1 MKALKTAILVI
12 VPYLAAST
20 ASAQMTVVV
29 RDISPDQSS
38 SDAANPNGASGGRV
52 NGLGVDRTTPA
63 RLFAASEWGGLFR
76 SLDNG
81 LTWAHLDGHVPTTT
95 WDVEVDPTNSNRVY
109 ATSFYDGRVNS
120 RAGINVSTDG
130 GATWTRPPSATPP
143 AGFCLTDVRRREPAA
158 FGISIDPANANRVF
172 IGTNCGLAVSTDA
185 GVTWNFVDPTPAN
198 GAQTVWDVVVHDGG
212 IIDICGDDRHRRSTD
227 GGATWTTATGTP
239 LQPLPSGRCSLTVS
253 PDEAYVLF
261 AVSGTTIFESDNG
274 GQSWQNNYP
283 NPSSQG
289 RIPFVATNQRAGA
302 TYDLWFGDVSLHRAT
317 CTTPNPANPGGAL
330 RCNASAA
337 WANATNGAHNDSGD
351 IAFAPGVA
359 NDACPTLFSSD
370 GGVYRNLNTASPGCH
385 NPNWEQ
391 PNVTPHALWN
401 YSFSG
406 VSRPTAATEHLYF
419 GNQDTGTFGAVNGG
433 ATPVTW
439 TNQRCCDGFDVTG
452 DGTRSLQTVCCCVAP
467 GCVSATGRLTRLF
480 ISGPG
485 LTGGIAEIGATS
497 YRRET

>member
-1 MKALKTAILVI
+1 MKALKTGVLVI
-12 VPYLAAST
+12 VPYLAANT

-63 RLFAASEWGGLFR
+63 RVFAASEWGGLFR

-130 GATWTRPPSATPP
+130 GATWTRPATATPP
-143 AGFCLTDVRRREPAA
+143 AGFCLSDVRRPEPAA
-158 FGISIDPANANRVF
+158 FGISIDPANAKRVF
-172 IGTNCGLAVSTDA
+172 IGTNCGLAVSADA

-198 GAQTVWDVVVHDGG
+198 GAQTVWDVVVHHGG

-261 AVSGTTIFESDNG
+261 AVVRHYYLRVRQRRTDLAEQLRRTRRARAHSIRGDQSARGRHVRSVVRRRQPAPRRPAPRPARQTPAGRSDATRPPRGPTRHRRSQRLGRHRLCAWRRERCLSHSLLVRRRRLSQPQQGESRLPHPGLGAAQRNARMRCGIHLAG
-274 GQSWQNNYP
+274 GSRRP
-283 NPSSQG
+283 
-289 RIPFVATNQRAGA
+289 GA
-302 TYDLWFGDVSLHRAT
+302 TPED
-317 CTTPNPANPGGAL
+317 
-330 RCNASAA
+330 
-337 WANATNGAHNDSGD
+337 
-351 IAFAPGVA
+351 
-359 NDACPTLFSSD
+359 
-370 GGVYRNLNTASPGCH
+370 
-385 NPNWEQ
+385 
-391 PNVTPHALWN
+391 
-401 YSFSG
+401 
-406 VSRPTAATEHLYF
+406 LYF
-419 GNQDTGTFGAVNGG
+419 GNQDTGTFGTTNAGG
-433 ATPVTW
+433 AARDLD
-439 TNQRCCDGFDVTG
+439 Q
-452 DGTRSLQTVCCCVAP
+452 
-467 GCVSATGRLTRLF
+467 
-480 ISGPG
+480 
-485 LTGGIAEIGATS
+485 
-497 YRRET
+497 